1 MRIAIPHT
9 DGQIAEAFESAG
21 SFKLF
26 NLENGQIISEVTLP
40 AFGSG
45 GESMAEFLK
54 IARADVLI
62 CGGITAKSRQL
73 VMGSGLAVYP
83 GFGGSADDAA
93 RAFAQGGLKHDDGHD
108 CAHCKQDCAQH
119 NHGHAHSHD

>member
-9 DGQIAEAFESAG
+9 DGQIAAEFESAA

-26 NLENGQIISEVTLP
+26 NLENGEIVSEVTLP

-45 GESMAEFLK
+45 SEAMAEFLK

-83 GFGGSADDAA
+83 GFGCGADDAA
-93 RAFAQGGLKHDDGHD
+93 KAFALGGLKHEDGHD
-108 CAHCKQDCAQH
+108 CANCKQDCAQH
-119 NHGHAHSHD
+119 SHGHSHS

>member
-9 DGQIAEAFESAG
+9 DGQIAAEFESAA

-26 NLENGQIISEVTLP
+26 NLENGEIVSEVTLP

-45 GESMAEFLK
+45 SEAIAEFLK

-83 GFGGSADDAA
+83 GFGGGAG
-93 RAFAQGGLKHDDGHD
+93 RAGGNALRGGLSGDPRRVGRRRG
-108 CAHCKQDCAQH
+108 AGNAQQPPPPRP
-119 NHGHAHSHD
+119 